1 MDTAKHTQHPRTA
14 LVAGPTGLVGSALI
28 RRLLAVPTAGPVL
41 AVSRRPLSDHP
52 QLTVLPV
59 PDGGAL
65 QLPVAVDDF
74 YCALGT
80 TLKRAGSR
88 QAFRAIDV
96 DLVIALAKAA
106 RSAGAQRA
114 VVVSAIGA
122 NPRSTS
128 FYLRCKGEME
138 AAVAT
143 LGFHSLHFMQP
154 SLLMGER
161 TEHRWGE
168 GVAQRLA
175 PLYAPLLVGG
185 LSRYRPVSGE
195 TVAARMQT
203 VMATAAPGVHR
214 HTFGT
219 AQRLSS
225 SG

>member
-1 MDTAKHTQHPRTA
+1 MDSAKHTQHPRTA

-28 RRLLAVPTAGPVL
+28 RQLLAAPTAGPVL

-52 QLTVLPV
+52 LLTVLPM
-59 PDGGAL
+59 PDGITL
-65 QLPVAVDDF
+65 QPPVAVDDF

-88 QAFRAIDV
+88 QAFRAVDV

-106 RSAGAQRA
+106 RAAGAQRA

-122 NPRSTS
+122 NPRSNS

-143 LGFHSLHFMQP
+143 LGFDALHFMQP

-161 TEHRWGE
+161 AEHRWGE

-195 TVAARMQT
+195 TVAAHMRT